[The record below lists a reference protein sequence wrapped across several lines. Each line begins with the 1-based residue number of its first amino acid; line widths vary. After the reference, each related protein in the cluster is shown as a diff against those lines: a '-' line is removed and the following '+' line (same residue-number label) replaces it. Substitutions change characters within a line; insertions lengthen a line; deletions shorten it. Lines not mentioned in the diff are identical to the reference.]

1 MTDANTLV
9 STPPAESSR
18 VPGAPTIPEHPG
30 FHSHS
35 RGHAPLRCFAFLSAC
50 ALVALGGCA
59 SGGSGDSSASASA
72 SVSPRQMNGVFE
84 PLVAPSALEDP
95 HEGAC
100 TDLSLPFEIIAM
112 HASDQPCELSPSG
125 QTQEASVDEKW
136 SLGGDFRQI
145 PSLPIDASQVF
156 GSSTHDP
163 NDLYSYKPAILT
175 PQGAHD
181 LSADLLR
188 EDGNYVEPLDGTQN
202 GPWITFLGRQVSS
215 SSTGDH
221 EEDNVFAP
229 WTIFSWNKDEQ
240 RLRTVMTWSDLPAH
254 SPRSAGELP
263 PVSDG
268 THAFYGAKA
277 ATDHGDFSLVVTQGL
292 DDSKRSDKPKILLF
306 GAYPA
311 AYEQGLSVVAT
322 PKDSSLPSR
331 VVTLSGDDF
340 SAATTHFDLKSQDYR
355 ISGLYAAGDHHA
367 VLVTPSRTSSS
378 ASSYLGIWNDRIT
391 DYPTQW
397 IMLDSRTPWVSI
409 GEEAIVWG
417 AGSQANNAQMYL
429 RPWETGQI
437 TRLGETPG
445 YSRPVV
451 AARGHTLMIPR
462 VNSQGGIQWSI
473 GEFTAQ

>member
-1 MTDANTLV
+1 MDASTLA
-9 STPPAESSR
+9 STPHAESWG
-18 VPGAPTIPEHPG
+18 VPDTPTVPTHSDS
-30 FHSHS
+30 HSHS
-35 RGHAPLRCFAFLSAC
+35 RGRASLRRFAFLSAC
-50 ALVALGGCA
+50 ALFALASCA

-72 SVSPRQMNGVFE
+72 QVSPRQINGVFE
-84 PLVAPSALEDP
+84 PIVAQSALEDP
-95 HEGAC
+95 HESAC
-100 TDLSLPFEIIAM
+100 TDLALPFEIIEM
-112 HASDQPCELSPSG
+112 HASDQPCALSTSG
-125 QTQEASVDEKW
+125 QSQPASVDEKW

-145 PSLPIDASQVF
+145 PSLPSEVF
-156 GSSTHDP
+156 GSSTHNP

-175 PQGAHD
+175 PQGARD

-188 EDGNYVEPLDGTQN
+188 EDGNYIEPLDGTQK

-221 EEDNVFAP
+221 QEDNVFAP
-229 WTIFSWNKDEQ
+229 WTIYSWNTNEQ

-254 SPRSAGELP
+254 SPRSSGELP

-277 ATDHGDFSLVVTQGL
+277 STDHGDFSLIIAQGL
-292 DDSKRSDKPKILLF
+292 DDSTRSNKPQILLF

-311 AYEQGLSVVAT
+311 VSEQGLSVVAT
-322 PKDSSLPSR
+322 TKDSPLPSR
-331 VVTLSGDDF
+331 VATLSGTDF
-340 SAATTHFDLKSQDYR
+340 SKVTTHFDLKSQDYR

-367 VLVTPSRTSSS
+367 VLVSPSSTSPA
-378 ASSYLGIWNDRIT
+378 ASSYLGLWDSSST

-397 IMLDSRTPWVSI
+397 IMVDSRTPWVSI
-409 GEEAIVWG
+409 GEEAITWG

-429 RPWETGQI
+429 RPWKTGQI

-451 AARGHTLMIPR
+451 AAGGHTVMIPR
-462 VNSQGGIQWSI
+462 VNSQGGIQWGI
-473 GEFTAQ
+473 GEFTAE

>member
-1 MTDANTLV
+1 MDASTLA
-9 STPPAESSR
+9 STPHAESWS
-18 VPGAPTIPEHPG
+18 VPGAPANPPHPDS
-30 FHSHS
+30 HSHS
-35 RGHAPLRCFAFLSAC
+35 RGRASLHRLAFLSAC
-50 ALVALGGCA
+50 ALFALASCA

-72 SVSPRQMNGVFE
+72 QVSPRQMNGVFE
-84 PLVAPSALEDP
+84 PIVAQSALEDP
-95 HEGAC
+95 HESVC
-100 TDLSLPFEIIAM
+100 TDLALPFEIIAM
-112 HASDQPCELSPSG
+112 HASDQPCALSPSG
-125 QTQEASVDEKW
+125 QPQPASVDEKW

-145 PSLPIDASQVF
+145 PSLPIDTSEVF

-163 NDLYSYKPAILT
+163 KDLYSYKPAILT

-181 LSADLLR
+181 LSANLLR

-202 GPWITFLGRQVSS
+202 GPWITFLGRQISS

-221 EEDNVFAP
+221 QEDNVFAP
-229 WTIFSWNKDEQ
+229 WTIYSWNTNEQ

-254 SPRSAGELP
+254 SPRSSGELP

-277 ATDHGDFSLVVTQGL
+277 STDHGDFSLIIAQGL
-292 DDSKRSDKPKILLF
+292 DGPTRSNKPQILLF

-311 AYEQGLSVVAT
+311 VSEQGLSVVAT
-322 PKDSSLPSR
+322 TMNSPLPSR
-331 VVTLSGDDF
+331 VATLSGTDF
-340 SAATTHFDLKSQDYR
+340 SKVTTHFDLKSQDYR
-355 ISGLYAAGDHHA
+355 ITGLYAAGDHHA
-367 VLVTPSRTSSS
+367 VLVSPSSTSSA
-378 ASSYLGIWNDRIT
+378 ASSYLGLWDSSST

-397 IMLDSRTPWVSI
+397 IMVDSRTPWVSI
-409 GEEAIVWG
+409 GEEAITWG

-451 AARGHTLMIPR
+451 ASRGRAVLIPSLTATGA
-462 VNSQGGIQWSI
+462 VEWKL
-473 GEFTAQ
+473 GEFAEK

>member
-1 MTDANTLV
+1 MDANTLV
-9 STPPAESSR
+9 STPHAESLG

-30 FHSHS
+30 FHFHS
-35 RGHAPLRCFAFLSAC
+35 RGRAPLHRFAVLSAC
-50 ALVALGGCA
+50 ALVALSGCA

-95 HEGAC
+95 HEDAC

-112 HASDQPCELSPSG
+112 HASAQPCELAPSG
-125 QTQEASVDEKW
+125 QTQAAAVDEKW

-145 PSLPIDASQVF
+145 PSLPIDGSQVF
-156 GSSTHDP
+156 GSSTHEP

-175 PQGAHD
+175 PQGARD

-221 EEDNVFAP
+221 QEDNVFAP
-229 WTIFSWNKDEQ
+229 WTVFSWNKAEQ
-240 RLRTVMTWSDLPAH
+240 RLHTVMTWSDLPAH

-277 ATDHGDFSLVVTQGL
+277 ATDHGDFSLVLTQGL

-311 AYEQGLSVVAT
+311 VYEQGLSVVAT
-322 PKDSSLPSR
+322 PKDSPLPSR
-331 VVTLSGDDF
+331 VVTLSGDNF

-378 ASSYLGIWNDRIT
+378 ASSYLGIWNDST
-391 DYPTQW
+391 ADYPTQW

-429 RPWETGQI
+429 RPWKTGQI
-437 TRLGETPG
+437 ARLGETPG

-451 AARGHTLMIPR
+451 AARGHTVMIPR
-462 VNSQGGIQWSI
+462 VNSQGRIQWSI
-473 GEFTAQ
+473 GEFIAE

>member
-1 MTDANTLV
+1 MDASTLA
-9 STPPAESSR
+9 STPHAESWG
-18 VPGAPTIPEHPG
+18 VPGAPTVPTHPD
-30 FHSHS
+30 SHS
-35 RGHAPLRCFAFLSAC
+35 RSRGRASLRRFAFLSVC
-50 ALVALGGCA
+50 ALVTLGGCT
-59 SGGSGDSSASASA
+59 SRGSGDSSASASA
-72 SVSPRQMNGVFE
+72 QVSPRQMNGVFE
-84 PLVAPSALEDP
+84 PIVAQSALEDP
-95 HEGAC
+95 HESVC
-100 TDLSLPFEIIAM
+100 TDLALPFEIIAM
-112 HASDQPCELSPSG
+112 HASDQPCALSTSG
-125 QTQEASVDEKW
+125 QPQPASVDEKW

-145 PSLPIDASQVF
+145 PSLPINTSEVF
-156 GSSTHDP
+156 GSSTHNP

-202 GPWITFLGRQVSS
+202 GPWITFLGRQISS

-221 EEDNVFAP
+221 QEDNVFAP
-229 WTIFSWNKDEQ
+229 WTIYSWNTNEQ

-254 SPRSAGELP
+254 SPRSPGELP

-277 ATDHGDFSLVVTQGL
+277 STDHGDFSLIIAQGL
-292 DDSKRSDKPKILLF
+292 DGSTRSNKPQFLLF

-311 AYEQGLSVVAT
+311 VSEQGLNVVAT
-322 PKDSSLPSR
+322 TMNSPLPSR
-331 VVTLSGDDF
+331 VATLSGTDF
-340 SAATTHFDLKSQDYR
+340 SKVTTHFDIKSQDYR

-367 VLVTPSRTSSS
+367 VLVTPSSTSSE
-378 ASSYLGIWNDRIT
+378 ASSYLGLWDSSST

-397 IMLDSRTPWVSI
+397 IMVDSRTPWVSI
-409 GEEAIVWG
+409 GEEAITWG

-429 RPWETGQI
+429 RPWKTGQI

-451 AARGHTLMIPR
+451 AASGHTVMIPR
-462 VNSQGGIQWSI
+462 VNSQGGIQWGI
-473 GEFTAQ
+473 GEFTAE

>member
-1 MTDANTLV
+1 MDASTLA
-9 STPPAESSR
+9 STPHAESWG
-18 VPGAPTIPEHPG
+18 VPGAPANPPHPG
-30 FHSHS
+30 SHSHS
-35 RGHAPLRCFAFLSAC
+35 RGRASLHRLAFLSAC
-50 ALVALGGCA
+50 ALFALASCA

-72 SVSPRQMNGVFE
+72 QVSPRQMNGVFE
-84 PLVAPSALEDP
+84 PIVAQSALEDP
-95 HEGAC
+95 HESVC
-100 TDLSLPFEIIAM
+100 TDLALPFEIIAM
-112 HASDQPCELSPSG
+112 HASDQPCASSPSG
-125 QTQEASVDEKW
+125 QPQPASVDEKW

-145 PSLPIDASQVF
+145 PSLPIDGSQVF
-156 GSSTHDP
+156 GSATHDP

-202 GPWITFLGRQVSS
+202 GPWITFLGRQISS

-221 EEDNVFAP
+221 QEDNVFAP
-229 WTIFSWNKDEQ
+229 WTIYSWNTNEQ

-254 SPRSAGELP
+254 SPRSPGELP

-277 ATDHGDFSLVVTQGL
+277 STDHGDFSLIIAQGL
-292 DDSKRSDKPKILLF
+292 DGSTRSNKPQFLLF

-311 AYEQGLSVVAT
+311 VSEQGLNVVAT
-322 PKDSSLPSR
+322 TMNSPLPSR
-331 VVTLSGDDF
+331 VATLSGTDF
-340 SAATTHFDLKSQDYR
+340 SKVTTHFDLKSQDYR
-355 ISGLYAAGDHHA
+355 ISGLYAAGGHRA
-367 VLVTPSRTSSS
+367 VLVSPSSTSSA
-378 ASSYLGIWNDRIT
+378 ASSYLGLWDSSST

-397 IMLDSRTPWVSI
+397 IMVDSRTPWVSI
-409 GEEAIVWG
+409 GEEAITWG

-429 RPWETGQI
+429 RPWEGGQI
-437 TRLGETPG
+437 TQLGETPG

-451 AARGHTLMIPR
+451 AASGRTVMIPR

-473 GEFTAQ
+473 GEFTAE

>member
-1 MTDANTLV
+1 MDANTLV
-9 STPPAESSR
+9 SIPRAESLG
-18 VPGAPTIPEHPG
+18 VLGAPTIPEHPDL
-30 FHSHS
+30 HSHS
-35 RGHAPLRCFAFLSAC
+35 RGRAPLRHVAFLSAC
-50 ALVALGGCA
+50 ALVALGACA

-72 SVSPRQMNGVFE
+72 SVSPRQMNGIFE

-112 HASDQPCELSPSG
+112 HASAQPCELAPSG
-125 QTQEASVDEKW
+125 QTQAASVDEKW

-145 PSLPIDASQVF
+145 PSLPIDNSQVF

-175 PQGAHD
+175 PQGARD

-202 GPWITFLGRQVSS
+202 GPWITFLGRQISS

-221 EEDNVFAP
+221 QEDNVFAP
-229 WTIFSWNKDEQ
+229 WTVFSWNKDEQ
-240 RLRTVMTWSDLPAH
+240 RLHTVMTWSDLPAH
-254 SPRSAGELP
+254 SPRSASELP

-277 ATDHGDFSLVVTQGL
+277 STDHGDFSLVVTQGL

-311 AYEQGLSVVAT
+311 VCEQGLSVVAT
-322 PKDSSLPSR
+322 PKDSPLPSR

-367 VLVTPSRTSSS
+367 VLVTPSRTSSTT
-378 ASSYLGIWNDRIT
+378 SSYLGIWNDST
-391 DYPTQW
+391 AEYPTQW
-397 IMLDSRTPWVSI
+397 IMLDSRTPWFSI
-409 GEEAIVWG
+409 GEEAITWG
-417 AGSQANNAQMYL
+417 AGSQANNAQMFL
-429 RPWETGQI
+429 RPWETGKI

-451 AARGHTLMIPR
+451 AARGHTVMIPR

-473 GEFTAQ
+473 GEFTAE

>member
-1 MTDANTLV
+1 MAV
-9 STPPAESSR
+9 STLASTRHAESLGL
-18 VPGAPTIPEHPG
+18 PGARAVPAPP
-30 FHSHS
+30 HSRPHS
-35 RGHAPLRCFAFLSAC
+35 RGCASLRRLAFLSAC
-50 ALVALGGCA
+50 ALVALAGCA
-59 SGGSGDSSASASA
+59 SGGSGDSSASAGA
-72 SVSPRQMNGVFE
+72 QVSPRQMNGVFE
-84 PLVAPSALEDP
+84 PLVAQSSLEDP
-95 HEGAC
+95 HENVC
-100 TDLSLPFEIIAM
+100 TDLSLPFEIVAI
-112 HASDQPCELSPSG
+112 HASDQSCALSPSG
-125 QTQEASVDEKW
+125 QSQESSVDEKW
-136 SLGGDFRQI
+136 TLGGDFRQI
-145 PSLPIDASQVF
+145 PSLPIDSSEVF

-175 PQGAHD
+175 PQGARD

-221 EEDNVFAP
+221 QEDNVFAP
-229 WTIFSWNKDEQ
+229 WTIYSWNTNEQ

-254 SPRSAGELP
+254 SPRSSGELP

-277 ATDHGDFSLVVTQGL
+277 STDHGDFSLIIAQGL
-292 DDSKRSDKPKILLF
+292 DDSRHSNKPQILLF

-311 AYEQGLSVVAT
+311 VSEQGLSVVAT
-322 PKDSSLPSR
+322 TKDSPLPSR
-331 VVTLSGDDF
+331 IATLSGTDF
-340 SAATTHFDLKSQDYR
+340 SKVTTHFDLKSQDYR

-367 VLVTPSRTSSS
+367 VLVTPSSTSSE
-378 ASSYLGIWNDRIT
+378 ASSFLGLWDSSST

-397 IMLDSRTPWVSI
+397 IMVDSRTPWVSI
-409 GEEAIVWG
+409 GQGAIAWG
-417 AGSQANNAQMYL
+417 AGSQANNTQMYL

-451 AARGHTLMIPR
+451 AASGHTVMIPR
-462 VNSQGGIQWSI
+462 VNSQGGIQWRI
-473 GEFTAQ
+473 GEFTAE

>member
-1 MTDANTLV
+1 MDANTLV
-9 STPPAESSR
+9 STPHAER
-18 VPGAPTIPEHPG
+18 LGVLGTPTIREHPG
-30 FHSHS
+30 FHSFS
-35 RGHAPLRCFAFLSAC
+35 RGRAPLRRFAFLSAC

-59 SGGSGDSSASASA
+59 SGGSVDSSASASA
-72 SVSPRQMNGVFE
+72 SVSPRQTDGVFE
-84 PLVAPSALEDP
+84 PLIAPSVLEDP
-95 HEGAC
+95 HEGVC
-100 TDLSLPFEIIAM
+100 TDLALPFEIIAM
-112 HASDQPCELSPSG
+112 HTSDRPCELSPSG
-125 QTQEASVDEKW
+125 QTQAASVDEKW

-145 PSLPIDASQVF
+145 PSLPIDGTQVF
-156 GSSTHDP
+156 GSSTHEP

-175 PQGAHD
+175 PQGARD

-221 EEDNVFAP
+221 QEDNVFAP
-229 WTIFSWNKDEQ
+229 WTVFSWNKNEQ

-268 THAFYGAKA
+268 THVFYGAKA
-277 ATDHGDFSLVVTQGL
+277 STDHGEFSLIITQGL
-292 DDSKRSDKPKILLF
+292 DDSTRSDKPKILLF

-311 AYEQGLSVVAT
+311 VCEQGLSVVAT
-322 PKDSSLPSR
+322 PKDSPFPSR
-331 VVTLSGDDF
+331 VATLSGNDF
-340 SAATTHFDLKSQDYR
+340 SAVTTQFDLKSQDYR
-355 ISGLYAAGDHHA
+355 ISGLYAAGNHHA
-367 VLVTPSRTSSS
+367 VLVTPSKTSSTT
-378 ASSYLGIWNDRIT
+378 SSYLGIWNDRTT

-397 IMLDSRTPWVSI
+397 IMLDSQTPWVSI

-429 RPWETGQI
+429 RPWKTGQI
-437 TRLGETPG
+437 ARLGETPG

-451 AARGHTLMIPR
+451 AARGHTVMIPR
-462 VNSQGGIQWSI
+462 VNSQGRIQWSI
-473 GEFTAQ
+473 GEFIAE

>member
-1 MTDANTLV
+1 MAANTLASIV
-9 STPPAESSR
+9 PAKSVFSTHR
-18 VPGAPTIPEHPG
+18 
-30 FHSHS
+30 
-35 RGHAPLRCFAFLSAC
+35 RGRAPLRRFAFLSAC
-50 ALVALGGCA
+50 ALVTLGGCA
-59 SGGSGDSSASASA
+59 SEGSGDSSASASA
-72 SVSPRQMNGVFE
+72 SVSPRQMDGVFE
-84 PLVAPSALEDP
+84 PLVAQSALEDP
-95 HEGAC
+95 HEGVC
-100 TDLSLPFEIIAM
+100 TDLSLPFEIVAM
-112 HASDQPCELSPSG
+112 HASDQPCVLSPSG
-125 QTQEASVDEKW
+125 QSQAASVEEKW
-136 SLGGDFRQI
+136 TLGGDFRQI

-156 GSSTHDP
+156 GSSTNDP

-175 PQGAHD
+175 PQGARD

-202 GPWITFLGRQVSS
+202 GPLITFLGRQVSS

-221 EEDNVFAP
+221 QEDNVFSP
-229 WTIFSWNKDEQ
+229 WTIYSWNMDEQ
-240 RLRTVMTWSDLPAH
+240 RLHTVMTWSDLPAH

-277 ATDHGDFSLVVTQGL
+277 STDHGDFSLIIAQGL
-292 DDSKRSDKPKILLF
+292 DDSKRSDKPQILLF

-311 AYEQGLSVVAT
+311 TSQQGLSVVAT
-322 PKDSSLPSR
+322 PKDSPLPSR
-331 VVTLSGDDF
+331 VVTLSGTDF
-340 SAATTHFDLKSQDYR
+340 SAVTTHFDLKSQDYR
-355 ISGLYAAGDHHA
+355 VGGLYGAGDHHA
-367 VLVTPSRTSSS
+367 VLVTPSATSSA
-378 ASSYLGIWNDRIT
+378 ASSYLGVWDSRST

-429 RPWETGQI
+429 RSWKTGQI

-451 AARGHTLMIPR
+451 AAQGRAVLIP
-462 VNSQGGIQWSI
+462 SLTATGAIEWKL
-473 GEFTAQ
+473 GEFAE

>member
-1 MTDANTLV
+1 MDASTLA
-9 STPPAESSR
+9 STPHAETWG
-18 VPGAPTIPEHPG
+18 VLGAPANPPHPG
-30 FHSHS
+30 SHSHS
-35 RGHAPLRCFAFLSAC
+35 RGRASLHRLAFLSAC
-50 ALVALGGCA
+50 ALFALASCA

-72 SVSPRQMNGVFE
+72 QVSPRQMNGVFE
-84 PLVAPSALEDP
+84 PIVAQSALEDP
-95 HEGAC
+95 HESVC
-100 TDLSLPFEIIAM
+100 TDLALPFEIIAM
-112 HASDQPCELSPSG
+112 HASDQPCASSPSG
-125 QTQEASVDEKW
+125 QPQPASVDEKW

-145 PSLPIDASQVF
+145 PSLPIDGSQVF
-156 GSSTHDP
+156 GSATHDP

-215 SSTGDH
+215 SSTGDP

-229 WTIFSWNKDEQ
+229 WTIYSWNTNEQ

-254 SPRSAGELP
+254 SPRSSGELS

-277 ATDHGDFSLVVTQGL
+277 STDHGDFSLIIAQGL
-292 DDSKRSDKPKILLF
+292 DGSTRSNKPQILLF

-311 AYEQGLSVVAT
+311 VSEQGLSVVAST
-322 PKDSSLPSR
+322 MNSPLPSR
-331 VVTLSGDDF
+331 VATLSGTDF
-340 SAATTHFDLKSQDYR
+340 SKVTTHFDLKSQDYR
-355 ISGLYAAGDHHA
+355 ISGLYAVGDHHA
-367 VLVTPSRTSSS
+367 VLVSPSSTSPA
-378 ASSYLGIWNDRIT
+378 ASSYLGLWDSSST

-397 IMLDSRTPWVSI
+397 IMVDSRTPWVSI
-409 GEEAIVWG
+409 GEEAVTWG

-429 RPWETGQI
+429 RPWKTGQI

-451 AARGHTLMIPR
+451 AASGHTVMIPG

-473 GEFTAQ
+473 GEFTAE

>member
-1 MTDANTLV
+1 MDASTLA
-9 STPPAESSR
+9 STPHAER
-18 VPGAPTIPEHPG
+18 WGVPDTPTVPPHPG
-30 FHSHS
+30 SHSHS
-35 RGHAPLRCFAFLSAC
+35 RGRASLRRFAFLSVC
-50 ALVALGGCA
+50 ALVTLGGCT
-59 SGGSGDSSASASA
+59 SRGSGDSSASASA
-72 SVSPRQMNGVFE
+72 QVSPRQMNGVFE
-84 PLVAPSALEDP
+84 PIVAQSALEDP
-95 HEGAC
+95 HESVC
-100 TDLSLPFEIIAM
+100 TDLALPFEIIAM
-112 HASDQPCELSPSG
+112 HASDQPCALSTSG
-125 QTQEASVDEKW
+125 QPQPASVDEKW

-145 PSLPIDASQVF
+145 PSLPINTSEVF

-202 GPWITFLGRQVSS
+202 GPWITFLGRQISS

-221 EEDNVFAP
+221 QEDNVFAP
-229 WTIFSWNKDEQ
+229 WTIYSWNKDEQ
-240 RLRTVMTWSDLPAH
+240 RLHTVMTWSDLPAH
-254 SPRSAGELP
+254 SPRSSGELP
-263 PVSDG
+263 PVSNG

-277 ATDHGDFSLVVTQGL
+277 STDHGDFSLIVAQGL
-292 DDSKRSDKPKILLF
+292 DGSTRSNKPQILLF

-311 AYEQGLSVVAT
+311 VSEQGLSVVAT
-322 PKDSSLPSR
+322 TMNSPLPSR
-331 VVTLSGDDF
+331 VATLSGTDF
-340 SAATTHFDLKSQDYR
+340 SKVITHFDLKSQDYR

-367 VLVTPSRTSSS
+367 VLVSPSSTSST
-378 ASSYLGIWNDRIT
+378 ASSFLGLWDSSST

-397 IMLDSRTPWVSI
+397 IMVDSRTPWVSI
-409 GEEAIVWG
+409 GEEAIAWG

-429 RPWETGQI
+429 CPWETGQI

-451 AARGHTLMIPR
+451 AASGRTVMIPR

-473 GEFTAQ
+473 GEFTAE

>member
-1 MTDANTLV
+1 MAANTLASIV
-9 STPPAESSR
+9 PAKSVFSTHR
-18 VPGAPTIPEHPG
+18 
-30 FHSHS
+30 
-35 RGHAPLRCFAFLSAC
+35 RGRAPLRRFAFLSAC
-50 ALVALGGCA
+50 ALVTLGGCA

-72 SVSPRQMNGVFE
+72 SVSPRQMDGVFE
-84 PLVAPSALEDP
+84 PLVAPSALEEP
-95 HEGAC
+95 HESVC

-112 HASDQPCELSPSG
+112 HASDQLCVLSPSG
-125 QTQEASVDEKW
+125 QSQAASVEEKW
-136 SLGGDFRQI
+136 TLGGDFRQI
-145 PSLPIDASQVF
+145 PSLPIDGSQVF
-156 GSSTHDP
+156 GSSTNDP

-175 PQGAHD
+175 PQGARN

-221 EEDNVFAP
+221 QEDNVFSP
-229 WTIFSWNKDEQ
+229 WTIYSWNMDEQ
-240 RLRTVMTWSDLPAH
+240 RLHTVMTWSDLPAH

-277 ATDHGDFSLVVTQGL
+277 STDHGDFSLIIAQGL
-292 DDSKRSDKPKILLF
+292 DDSKRSDKPQILLF

-311 AYEQGLSVVAT
+311 TSQQGLSVVAT
-322 PKDSSLPSR
+322 PKDSPLPSR
-331 VVTLSGDDF
+331 VVTLSGTDF
-340 SAATTHFDLKSQDYR
+340 SAVTTHFDLKSQDYR
-355 ISGLYAAGDHHA
+355 VGGLYGAGDHHA
-367 VLVTPSRTSSS
+367 VLVTPSATSSA
-378 ASSYLGIWNDRIT
+378 ASSYLGVWDSRST

-429 RPWETGQI
+429 RSWETGQI

-451 AARGHTLMIPR
+451 AAQGRAVLIP
-462 VNSQGGIQWSI
+462 SL
-473 GEFTAQ
+473 TATGAIEWKLGAFAEK

>member
-1 MTDANTLV
+1 MDASTLA
-9 STPPAESSR
+9 STPHAESWG
-18 VPGAPTIPEHPG
+18 VPDTPTVPTHPDS
-30 FHSHS
+30 HSHS
-35 RGHAPLRCFAFLSAC
+35 RGRASLHRLAFLSVC
-50 ALVALGGCA
+50 ALVALAGCA

-72 SVSPRQMNGVFE
+72 QVSPRQMNGVFE
-84 PLVAPSALEDP
+84 PIIAQSALEDP
-95 HEGAC
+95 HESVC
-100 TDLSLPFEIIAM
+100 TDLALPFEIIAM
-112 HASDQPCELSPSG
+112 HASDQPCALSPSG
-125 QTQEASVDEKW
+125 QPQPASVDEKW

-145 PSLPIDASQVF
+145 PSLPIDGSQVF
-156 GSSTHDP
+156 GSATHDP

-175 PQGAHD
+175 PQGARD

-202 GPWITFLGRQVSS
+202 GPWITFLGRQISS

-221 EEDNVFAP
+221 QEDNVFAP
-229 WTIFSWNKDEQ
+229 WTIYSWNTNEQ

-254 SPRSAGELP
+254 SPRSSGELP

-277 ATDHGDFSLVVTQGL
+277 STDHGDFSLIIAQGL
-292 DDSKRSDKPKILLF
+292 DGSTRSNKPQILLF

-311 AYEQGLSVVAT
+311 VSEQGLNVVAT
-322 PKDSSLPSR
+322 TMNSPLPSR
-331 VVTLSGDDF
+331 VATLSGTDF
-340 SAATTHFDLKSQDYR
+340 SKVTTHFDLKSQDYR
-355 ISGLYAAGDHHA
+355 ISGLYAVGDHHA
-367 VLVTPSRTSSS
+367 VLVSPSRTSSA
-378 ASSYLGIWNDRIT
+378 ASSYLGLWDSSST

-397 IMLDSRTPWVSI
+397 IMVDSQTPWVSI
-409 GEEAIVWG
+409 GEEAITWG

-451 AARGHTLMIPR
+451 AASGHTMMIPR

-473 GEFTAQ
+473 GEFTAE

>member
-1 MTDANTLV
+1 MDANTLV
-9 STPPAESSR
+9 STPHAESLG
-18 VPGAPTIPEHPG
+18 VLGTPTIPEHPDL
-30 FHSHS
+30 HSHS
-35 RGHAPLRCFAFLSAC
+35 RGRASLRRFAFLSAC
-50 ALVALGGCA
+50 ALVALGSCA
-59 SGGSGDSSASASA
+59 SGGSGDSSASAGA

-112 HASDQPCELSPSG
+112 HASNQPCELSPSG

-145 PSLPIDASQVF
+145 PSLPIDGSQVF

-163 NDLYSYKPAILT
+163 KDLYSYKPAILT
-175 PQGAHD
+175 PQGARD

-202 GPWITFLGRQVSS
+202 GPWITFLGRQLSS

-221 EEDNVFAP
+221 QEDNVFAP
-229 WTIFSWNKDEQ
+229 WTIYSWNTNEQ

-277 ATDHGDFSLVVTQGL
+277 STDHGEFSLIITQGL
-292 DDSKRSDKPKILLF
+292 DDSTRSNKPQILLF

-311 AYEQGLSVVAT
+311 VSKQGLSVVAT
-322 PKDSSLPSR
+322 TKDSSLPSR
-331 VVTLSGDDF
+331 VATLSGNDF
-340 SAATTHFDLKSQDYR
+340 SAVATQFDLKSQDYR

-367 VLVTPSRTSSS
+367 VLVSPSSTSS
-378 ASSYLGIWNDRIT
+378 ATSSYLGLWDSSST

-397 IMLDSRTPWVSI
+397 IMVDSRTPWVSI
-409 GEEAIVWG
+409 GEEAITWG

-429 RPWETGQI
+429 RPWEAGQI

-451 AARGHTLMIPR
+451 AASGHTVMIPR

-473 GEFTAQ
+473 GEFTAE

>member
-1 MTDANTLV
+1 MDASTLA
-9 STPPAESSR
+9 STPHAESWG
-18 VPGAPTIPEHPG
+18 VPDTPTVPTHSDS
-30 FHSHS
+30 HSHS
-35 RGHAPLRCFAFLSAC
+35 RGRASLRRFAFLSAC
-50 ALVALGGCA
+50 ALFALASCA

-72 SVSPRQMNGVFE
+72 QVSPRQINGVFE
-84 PLVAPSALEDP
+84 PIVAQSALEDP
-95 HEGAC
+95 HESAC
-100 TDLSLPFEIIAM
+100 TDLALPFEIIAM
-112 HASDQPCELSPSG
+112 HASDQPCALSPSG
-125 QTQEASVDEKW
+125 QSQPASVDEKW

-145 PSLPIDASQVF
+145 PSLPINTSEVF
-156 GSSTHDP
+156 GSSTHNP

-175 PQGAHD
+175 PQGARD

-188 EDGNYVEPLDGTQN
+188 EDGNYIEPLDGTQK

-221 EEDNVFAP
+221 QEDNVFAP
-229 WTIFSWNKDEQ
+229 WTIYSWNTNEQ

-254 SPRSAGELP
+254 SPRSSGELP

-277 ATDHGDFSLVVTQGL
+277 STDHGDFSLIIAQGL
-292 DDSKRSDKPKILLF
+292 DDSTRSNKPQILLF

-311 AYEQGLSVVAT
+311 VSEQGLSVVAT
-322 PKDSSLPSR
+322 TKDSPLPSR
-331 VVTLSGDDF
+331 VATLSGTDF
-340 SAATTHFDLKSQDYR
+340 SKVTTHFDLKSQDYR

-367 VLVTPSRTSSS
+367 VLVTPSSTSST
-378 ASSYLGIWNDRIT
+378 ASSFLGLWDST
-391 DYPTQW
+391 SADYPTHW
-397 IMLDSRTPWVSI
+397 IMVDSRTPWVSI
-409 GEEAIVWG
+409 GEKAIAWG

-429 RPWETGQI
+429 RPWATGQI

-451 AARGHTLMIPR
+451 AASGHIVMIPR

-473 GEFTAQ
+473 GEFTAE

>member
-1 MTDANTLV
+1 MAANTLASIV
-9 STPPAESSR
+9 PAKSVLSTHR
-18 VPGAPTIPEHPG
+18 
-30 FHSHS
+30 
-35 RGHAPLRCFAFLSAC
+35 RGRASLRRFAFLSAY

-59 SGGSGDSSASASA
+59 SVGSGDSSASASA
-72 SVSPRQMNGVFE
+72 SVSPRQMDGVFE

-95 HEGAC
+95 HEGVC

-112 HASDQPCELSPSG
+112 HASDHPCALSPSG
-125 QTQEASVDEKW
+125 QTQAASVEEKW
-136 SLGGDFRQI
+136 ALGGDFRQI
-145 PSLPIDASQVF
+145 PSLPIDGSQVF
-156 GSSTHDP
+156 GSSTNDP

-175 PQGAHD
+175 PQGARD

-202 GPWITFLGRQVSS
+202 GPWIAFLGRQVSS

-221 EEDNVFAP
+221 QEDNVFAP
-229 WTIFSWNKDEQ
+229 WTIYSWNMNEQ

-277 ATDHGDFSLVVTQGL
+277 STDHGDFSLVVAQGL
-292 DDSKRSDKPKILLF
+292 DDSTRSDKPQILLF

-311 AYEQGLSVVAT
+311 TSQQGLSVVAT
-322 PKDSSLPSR
+322 PKNSPLPSR
-331 VVTLSGDDF
+331 VVTLSGTDF
-340 SAATTHFDLKSQDYR
+340 SAVTTHFDLKSQDYR
-355 ISGLYAAGDHHA
+355 VGGLYGAGDHHA
-367 VLVTPSRTSSS
+367 VLVTPSATSST
-378 ASSYLGIWNDRIT
+378 ASSYLGIWNDRTT

-397 IMLDSRTPWVSI
+397 IMVDSRTPWVSI

-429 RPWETGQI
+429 RSWETGQI

-451 AARGHTLMIPR
+451 AAQGRAVLIP
-462 VNSQGGIQWSI
+462 SL
-473 GEFTAQ
+473 TATGAIEWKLGAFAEK

>member
-1 MTDANTLV
+1 MDASTLA
-9 STPPAESSR
+9 STPHAESWG
-18 VPGAPTIPEHPG
+18 VPDTPTVPTHPDS
-30 FHSHS
+30 HSHS
-35 RGHAPLRCFAFLSAC
+35 RGRAPLRRFAFLSAC
-50 ALVALGGCA
+50 ALVARSGCVS

-84 PLVAPSALEDP
+84 PLVAPSALEEP

-125 QTQEASVDEKW
+125 QTQEAYVDEKW

-145 PSLPIDASQVF
+145 PSLPIDGSQVF

-175 PQGAHD
+175 PQGARD

-188 EDGNYVEPLDGTQN
+188 EDGNYVEPLDGTQS

-221 EEDNVFAP
+221 QEDNVFAP
-229 WTIFSWNKDEQ
+229 WTVFSWNKDEQ

-277 ATDHGDFSLVVTQGL
+277 STDHGDFSLVVTQGL

-311 AYEQGLSVVAT
+311 VYEQGISVVAT
-322 PKDSSLPSR
+322 PKDSPLPSR

-378 ASSYLGIWNDRIT
+378 ASSYLGIWNDRT
-391 DYPTQW
+391 ADYPTQW

-417 AGSQANNAQMYL
+417 AGSQANYAQMYL

-451 AARGHTLMIPR
+451 AARGHTVMIPR
-462 VNSQGGIQWSI
+462 VNSQGGIQWRI
-473 GEFTAQ
+473 GEFTAE

>member
-1 MTDANTLV
+1 MAV
-9 STPPAESSR
+9 STLASTRHAESLG
-18 VPGAPTIPEHPG
+18 VPRALAIPEHPG
-30 FHSHS
+30 FYSHS
-35 RGHAPLRCFAFLSAC
+35 RGRASLRRLAFLSVC
-50 ALVALGGCA
+50 ALVALAGCA

-72 SVSPRQMNGVFE
+72 QASPRQMNGVFE
-84 PLVAPSALEDP
+84 PLIAQSALEDP
-95 HEGAC
+95 HENVC
-100 TDLSLPFEIIAM
+100 TDLSLPFEIVAM
-112 HASDQPCELSPSG
+112 HASDRACELSPSG

-136 SLGGDFRQI
+136 TLGGDFRQI
-145 PSLPIDASQVF
+145 PSLPIDSSEVF

-175 PQGAHD
+175 PQGARD

-221 EEDNVFAP
+221 QEDNVFAP
-229 WTIFSWNKDEQ
+229 WTIYSWNKNEQ

-254 SPRSAGELP
+254 SPRSSGELP

-277 ATDHGDFSLVVTQGL
+277 STDHGDFSLIIAQGL
-292 DDSKRSDKPKILLF
+292 DDSTHSNKPQILLF

-311 AYEQGLSVVAT
+311 VSEQGLSVVAT
-322 PKDSSLPSR
+322 TKDSPLPSR
-331 VVTLSGDDF
+331 IATLSGTDF
-340 SAATTHFDLKSQDYR
+340 SKVTTHFDLKSQDYR

-367 VLVTPSRTSSS
+367 VLVTPSSTSSE
-378 ASSYLGIWNDRIT
+378 ASSFLGLWDSSST

-397 IMLDSRTPWVSI
+397 IMVDSRTPWVSI
-409 GEEAIVWG
+409 GEEAIAWG

-429 RPWETGQI
+429 HPWETGHI

-451 AARGHTLMIPR
+451 AASGHTLMIPH

-473 GEFTAQ
+473 GEFTAE

>member
-1 MTDANTLV
+1 MDASTLA
-9 STPPAESSR
+9 STPHAESWG
-18 VPGAPTIPEHPG
+18 VPDTPTVPTHSDS
-30 FHSHS
+30 HSHS
-35 RGHAPLRCFAFLSAC
+35 RGRASLRRFAFLSAC
-50 ALVALGGCA
+50 ALFALASCA

-72 SVSPRQMNGVFE
+72 QVSPRQINGVFE
-84 PLVAPSALEDP
+84 PIVAQSALEDP
-95 HEGAC
+95 HESAC
-100 TDLSLPFEIIAM
+100 TDLALPFEIIAM
-112 HASDQPCELSPSG
+112 HASDQPCALSPSG
-125 QTQEASVDEKW
+125 QSQPASVDEKW

-145 PSLPIDASQVF
+145 PSLPINTSEVF
-156 GSSTHDP
+156 GSSTHNP

-175 PQGAHD
+175 PQGARD

-188 EDGNYVEPLDGTQN
+188 EDGNYIEPLDGTQK

-221 EEDNVFAP
+221 QEDNVFAP
-229 WTIFSWNKDEQ
+229 WTIYSWNTNEQ

-254 SPRSAGELP
+254 SPRSSGELP

-277 ATDHGDFSLVVTQGL
+277 STDHGDFSLIIAQGL
-292 DDSKRSDKPKILLF
+292 DDSTRSEKPQILLF

-311 AYEQGLSVVAT
+311 VSEQGLSVVAT
-322 PKDSSLPSR
+322 TKDSPLPSR
-331 VVTLSGDDF
+331 VATLSGTDF
-340 SAATTHFDLKSQDYR
+340 SKVTTHFDLKSQDYR

-367 VLVTPSRTSSS
+367 VLVSPSSTSPA
-378 ASSYLGIWNDRIT
+378 ASSYLGLWDSSST

-397 IMLDSRTPWVSI
+397 IMVDSRTPWVSI
-409 GEEAIVWG
+409 GEEAITWG

-429 RPWETGQI
+429 RPWKTGQI

-451 AARGHTLMIPR
+451 AAGGHTVMIPR
-462 VNSQGGIQWSI
+462 VNSQGGIQWGI
-473 GEFTAQ
+473 GEFTAE

>member
-1 MTDANTLV
+1 MDASTLA
-9 STPPAESSR
+9 STPHAESWG
-18 VPGAPTIPEHPG
+18 VPGAPTVPTHPD
-30 FHSHS
+30 SHS
-35 RGHAPLRCFAFLSAC
+35 RSRGRASLRRFAFLSVC
-50 ALVALGGCA
+50 ALVTLGGCT
-59 SGGSGDSSASASA
+59 SRGSGDSSASACA
-72 SVSPRQMNGVFE
+72 QVSPRQMNGVFE
-84 PLVAPSALEDP
+84 PIVAQSALEDP
-95 HEGAC
+95 HESVC
-100 TDLSLPFEIIAM
+100 TDLALPFEIIAM
-112 HASDQPCELSPSG
+112 HASDQPCALSTSG
-125 QTQEASVDEKW
+125 QPQPASVDEKW

-145 PSLPIDASQVF
+145 PSLPINTSEVF
-156 GSSTHDP
+156 GSSTHNP

-202 GPWITFLGRQVSS
+202 GPWITFLGRQISS

-221 EEDNVFAP
+221 QEDNVFAP
-229 WTIFSWNKDEQ
+229 WTIYSWNTNEQ

-254 SPRSAGELP
+254 SPRSPGELP

-277 ATDHGDFSLVVTQGL
+277 STDHGDFSLIIAQGL
-292 DDSKRSDKPKILLF
+292 DGSTRSNKPQFLLF

-311 AYEQGLSVVAT
+311 VSEQGLNVVAT
-322 PKDSSLPSR
+322 TMNSPLPSR
-331 VVTLSGDDF
+331 VATLSGTDF
-340 SAATTHFDLKSQDYR
+340 SKVTTHFDIKSQDYR

-367 VLVTPSRTSSS
+367 VLVTPSSTSSE
-378 ASSYLGIWNDRIT
+378 ASSYLGLWDSSST

-397 IMLDSRTPWVSI
+397 IMVDSRTPWVSI
-409 GEEAIVWG
+409 GEEAITWG

-429 RPWETGQI
+429 RPWKTGQI

-451 AARGHTLMIPR
+451 AASGHTVMIPR
-462 VNSQGGIQWSI
+462 VNSQGGIQWGI
-473 GEFTAQ
+473 GEFTAE